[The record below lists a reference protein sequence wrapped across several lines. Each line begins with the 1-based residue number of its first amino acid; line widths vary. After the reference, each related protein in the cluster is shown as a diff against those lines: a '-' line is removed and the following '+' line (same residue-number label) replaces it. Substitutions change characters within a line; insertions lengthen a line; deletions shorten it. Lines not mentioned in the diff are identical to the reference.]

1 MTTII
6 FGGGASFGGG
16 VQSNSP
22 GSPTIQA
29 TAGSVTT
36 VTGTIN
42 QPINN
47 VSTFSS
53 VQYGISP
60 YTYSIS
66 SGTLPTGVT
75 LDSTTGII
83 SGIPTATQSSSS
95 VTVSV
100 TDSLG
105 VTASTTATVA
115 FTVGSAIVATANS
128 VAPVTGYTN
137 QAISTVTP
145 FSSVTGGTQPYWYFV
160 SSGTLPDRVTLD
172 PTTGQISGT
181 PTQTYAKSNVT
192 ISVRDAGGIVASTTS
207 TISFTVILVLVAMP
221 GGTST
226 VFGYQSTAITS
237 FSAFTSVSGGTAPYT
252 YYVSSGT
259 LPTGIAINSSTGL
272 VSGTPTATQ
281 SSSNVTFSVKDANNL
296 VASTTVTVSF
306 TVNSAITA
314 MPGGTSTV
322 FGYQSTA
329 ITSFSAFTSVSGG
342 YTPYVYSVSSGTL
355 PTGVAINSSTGQ
367 VSGTP
372 TATYATASVT
382 FTVTDAQGYIAATT
396 TTVSFTVN
404 AAITAT
410 AGATTTVSQQQNTAI
425 ASFNPFGSVSGGY
438 TPYTYYI
445 SSGTLP
451 TGITQ
456 NTSTGLVSGTPT
468 VVQSAANVVF
478 SVKDSANSVATT
490 TSTVNFT
497 VTPPPPYTVN
507 YLVVGGGGGGGSGST
522 LSGGGGG
529 GAGQF
534 LCGSTNLSVGVT
546 YTITTAT
553 NAAGARFCQTLG
565 ANGGSSSLSGAPI
578 GTITATGGGGG
589 ASFNTF
595 AASPGASGGGG
606 SGGWFKNCNG
616 HPLGPNAGSTGS
628 PGNPGG
634 TGGLGN
640 PFYTPGSP
648 TFYQGTGGGA
658 GGGGSGGAGS
668 PGGNSVQPNPTTSN
682 GGAGGT
688 GGLGKTWSYTG
699 PTVFYAGGG
708 GGGAGYSQNIMG
720 AQGAGGSGVGGQGGT
735 TNFPGLPGSYGSG
748 GGGGGRSPNYPAPG
762 GSCGG
767 YGGVGVV
774 ILAVPT
780 PQYPGAYAPI
790 ATTPPSAPGQTVL
803 RWTTPGTY
811 VA

>member
-6 FGGGASFGGG
+6 FGGGSSFGGG

-128 VAPVTGYTN
+128 VAPVTGYIN

-172 PTTGQISGT
+172 PTTGLVSGT
-181 PTQTYAKSNVT
+181 PTQTYSTASVT
-192 ISVRDAGGIVASTTS
+192 FSVRDAGGIVASTTS
-207 TISFTVILVLVAMP
+207 TISFTVILALVAMP
-221 GGTST
+221 GGTFT

-237 FSAFTSVSGGTAPYT
+237 FSAFGSVSGGTAPYT

-314 MPGGTSTV
+314 
-322 FGYQSTA
+322 
-329 ITSFSAFTSVSGG
+329 
-342 YTPYVYSVSSGTL
+342 
-355 PTGVAINSSTGQ
+355 
-367 VSGTP
+367 
-372 TATYATASVT
+372 
-382 FTVTDAQGYIAATT
+382 
-396 TTVSFTVN
+396 
-404 AAITAT
+404 T

-425 ASFNPFGSVSGGY
+425 TSFNPFSSVTGGY
-438 TPYTYYI
+438 TPYTYYT

-456 NTSTGLVSGTPT
+456 DTSTGLVSGTPNT
-468 VVQSAANVVF
+468 VQAASNVVF
-478 SVKDSANSVATT
+478 GVKDSQNSVAA
-490 TSTVNFT
+490 TSVTVSFT
-497 VTPPPPYTVN
+497 VTAPSYTIN
-507 YLVVGGGGGGGSGST
+507 YLIVGGGGHGGAGSACGGGGGGGGGVIASSVSVLQSNTITITVGTGAGPSSGPSPSFFAGSPSSIAAPTVPALGTQTAIGGGSGGSATLSPTGAGST
-522 LSGGGGG
+522 GASGGGGAHGPGAPLGPGGPGTPGQGSPGGSGTTVSGGGGG
-529 GAGQF
+529 GA
-534 LCGSTNLSVGVT
+534 VGPG
-546 YTITTAT
+546 TAGT
-553 NAAGARFCQTLG
+553 PTAGG
-565 ANGGSSSLSGAPI
+565 VGGSGYTWPFNNI
-578 GTITATGGGGG
+578 GYGGGGQG
-589 ASFNTF
+589 AGPTFTPNTTAPF
-595 AASPGASGGGG
+595 GGGNGGFPGAPPLAYGT
-606 SGGWFKNCNG
+606 NG
-616 HPLGPNAGSTGS
+616 LTGR
-628 PGNPGG
+628 
-634 TGGLGN
+634 
-640 PFYTPGSP
+640 
-648 TFYQGTGGGA
+648 
-658 GGGGSGGAGS
+658 
-668 PGGNSVQPNPTTSN
+668 
-682 GGAGGT
+682 
-688 GGLGKTWSYTG
+688 
-699 PTVFYAGGG
+699 GGG
-708 GGGAGYSQNIMG
+708 GGGG
-720 AQGAGGSGVGGQGGT
+720 
-735 TNFPGLPGSYGSG
+735 PGLNPTGSPTTWNTGGPGT
-748 GGGGGRSPNYPAPG
+748 
-762 GSCGG
+762 
-767 YGGVGVV
+767 V
-774 ILAVPT
+774 ILAMPT
-780 PQYPGAYAPI
+780 PNYNPSGYTPSPGITVSTAPASPTTTLITFNIITAYTP
-790 ATTPPSAPGQTVL
+790 ATYTY
-803 RWTTPGTY
+803 TT
-811 VA
+811 